1 MQVKADLRDFY
12 TKNDTN
18 KNGIENLIDASK
30 VAKNLMMDLL
40 DLAQTENNT
49 FRVNN
54 STISMLEVVE
64 DAFTVVAHIAES
76 KNVKLVP
83 PQLKEVDA

>member
-1 MQVKADLRDFY
+1 
-12 TKNDTN
+12 
-18 KNGIENLIDASK
+18 
-30 VAKNLMMDLL
+30 MDLL

-54 STISMLEVVE
+54 STISMLKVVE
-64 DAFTVVAHIAES
+64 DAFSVVAHIAES

-83 PQLKEVDA
+83 PRLKEVDA